1 MGQRSRIAGVLV
13 VALVLLPLLSVPFYL
28 LGNRIAGAL
37 DDDESNG
44 VLALGIMLGVGG
56 PGLLAIA
63 VAYRRV
69 KTPIAVALGIAAAV
83 ISVGVLFAA
92 FVIYCDAVDCDL

>member
-1 MGQRSRIAGVLV
+1 
-13 VALVLLPLLSVPFYL
+13 LVLLPLLSIPFYL

-44 VLALGIMLGVGG
+44 VLALGLMLGVGG

-83 ISVGVLFAA
+83 ISVGVLLAA
-92 FVIYCDAVDCDL
+92 FVIYCDAVDCIV

>member
-13 VALVLLPLLSVPFYL
+13 VALVLLPLLSFPFYL

>member
-1 MGQRSRIAGVLV
+1 M
-13 VALVLLPLLSVPFYL
+13 
-28 LGNRIAGAL
+28 GNRIAGAP

-44 VLALGIMLGVGG
+44 VLALGLMLGVAG

-69 KTPIAVALGIAAAV
+69 KTPMAVALGIAAAV
-83 ISVGVLFAA
+83 ISVGVLLAA
-92 FVIYCDAVDCDL
+92 S

>member
-1 MGQRSRIAGVLV
+1 
-13 VALVLLPLLSVPFYL
+13 LVLLPLLSIPFYL

-44 VLALGIMLGVGG
+44 VLALGLMLGVGG

-69 KTPIAVALGIAAAV
+69 KTPIAVALGITAAV
-83 ISVGVLFAA
+83 ISVGVLLAA
-92 FVIYCDAVDCDL
+92 FVIYCDAVDCIV